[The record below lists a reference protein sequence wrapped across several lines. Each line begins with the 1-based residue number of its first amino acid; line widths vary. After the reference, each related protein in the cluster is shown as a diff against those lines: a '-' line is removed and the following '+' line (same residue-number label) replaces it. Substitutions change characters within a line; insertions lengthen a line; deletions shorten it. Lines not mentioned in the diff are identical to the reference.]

1 MISVLV
7 VDDHPAIRR
16 LIRQILNQ
24 SKSIRVVAEASGG
37 EEALALVTELE
48 PDVMTLDLMMDDMNG
63 IEVLA
68 RLKEFTNR
76 PKVIVISLY
85 SAPHLINRAMGDGA
99 AAYISKREL
108 SPGKLIELVESL
120 AEDEST

>member
-1 MISVLV
+1 MIRVLV

-24 SKSIRVVAEASGG
+24 SKTIQVVAVAGG
-37 EEALALVTELE
+37 GQEALDLVRELE

-68 RLKEFTNR
+68 KLKKLDNR

-85 SAPHLINRAMGDGA
+85 SAPHLVSKAMGDGA
-99 AAYISKREL
+99 AAYISKKEL
-108 SPGKLIELVESL
+108 RPGKLIELVESL
-120 AEDEST
+120 VEEGDS